1 MQTMMVQLP
10 QTSTAPAA
18 GKTSASKGCG
28 LFESLL
34 GGQAQETDPNSLG
47 DSGNELL
54 AAAAMNPW
62 LPSLSLD
69 GATPAE
75 ALVVTPSSP
84 AANLQTALLTLL
96 ASQPGVDPG
105 PAPESNPQAMQT
117 EGQPGGLIQVPSLT
131 PAAVTGTDPAMSAE
145 TEAATSTLSPAL
157 TLSPL
162 ASPQSGGPQ
171 AAEKPSPVLQPA
183 GPPAAAVT
191 SLLPPGDAVVKLAA
205 GPAEAVSALNPGA
218 EVPRGQ
224 KGLAETAPLVAE
236 VLPVDP
242 DSEEAP
248 LEGSSKAAGLAESRL
263 FQLLQS
269 PSQPRHPSAA
279 TRTGAP
285 RTESIETLKESPV
298 AGKPAASALQFGLEA
313 ATAEQADAV
322 LPPIATPS
330 SAVAAAGTGPT
341 PAAANSPPVT
351 AALTLPSGQVVA
363 ESQVFGQVL
372 AGLRVGASRNSSSI
386 SLKLNPEELGE
397 VKLEMVVEKDRV
409 RAMIQAQSQQV
420 QEVLERHLP
429 RLREAFQQ
437 QGLKLEEV
445 QVHVDSRQ
453 QENPRGFF
461 QDQRQGSSPSRFGA
475 GRGRFGISSEVP
487 TIAQAVAGPAASG
500 LSIRI

>member
-34 GGQAQETDPNSLG
+34 GGQAQETEPNSL
-47 DSGNELL
+47 DESGNELL
-54 AAAAMNPW
+54 AAAAMTPW
-62 LPSLSLD
+62 LPSLPLD

-105 PAPESNPQAMQT
+105 PAPESNPQAMQA
-117 EGQPGGLIQVPSLT
+117 EGQSRGLIQVPGLT
-131 PAAVTGTDPAMSAE
+131 PAAVTGTDPAMTAE
-145 TEAATSTLSPAL
+145 TEAATNTLSPAL
-157 TLSPL
+157 TRSPL
-162 ASPQSGGPQ
+162 AGPPSGGPQ

-183 GPPAAAVT
+183 GPPAAAVA
-191 SLLPPGDAVVKLAA
+191 SLLQPGDAVVKLAA
-205 GPAEAVSALNPGA
+205 GPAAAVPAPGPGA
-218 EVPRGQ
+218 ELLRGQ
-224 KGLAETAPLVAE
+224 KGLAETAPLTAE
-236 VLPVDP
+236 ALPVDP
-242 DSEEAP
+242 ESEEAP
-248 LEGSSKAAGLAESRL
+248 AEGSSKAAGLAESRL

-285 RTESIETLKESPV
+285 RTESIETLKEPPV
-298 AGKPAASALQFGLEA
+298 AGKPAASAQQFELQA

-322 LPPIATPS
+322 LPPTATPS
-330 SAVAAAGTGPT
+330 SAVPAAGTGSTPT
-341 PAAANSPPVT
+341 AANSPAT

-445 QVHVDSRQ
+445 QVQVDSRQ

-461 QDQRQGSSPSRFGA
+461 QEQRQGSSPSRFGA
-475 GRGRFGISSEVP
+475 GRGRFGGSSELP